1 MEKEIDELMY
11 AKNFEDAYDKI
22 LCYGISLL
30 EALYDKN
37 STNDMQGYNYRKIII
52 SFVSAK

>member
-1 MEKEIDELMY
+1 MY
-11 AKNFEDAYDKI
+11 AKNFEDTYDKI

-30 EALYDKN
+30 EALHGKN

-52 SFVSAK
+52 RKRKIIRRIVLP

>member
-1 MEKEIDELMY
+1 MY

-22 LCYGISLL
+22 LCYGISLF
-30 EALYDKN
+30 EHCMVKN

>member
-1 MEKEIDELMY
+1 MEKEIDEWMY

-30 EALYDKN
+30 EALYGKKIARMICKD
-37 STNDMQGYNYRKIII
+37 III
-52 SFVSAK
+52 GK

>member
-1 MEKEIDELMY
+1 MEKEIDEWMY
-11 AKNFEDAYDKI
+11 AKNFEDTYDKI

-30 EALYDKN
+30 EALHGKN

>member
-1 MEKEIDELMY
+1 MY
-11 AKNFEDAYDKI
+11 AKDFEDTYDKI

-30 EALYDKN
+30 EALHGKN

>member
-1 MEKEIDELMY
+1 MY
-11 AKNFEDAYDKI
+11 AKNFEDASDKI

-30 EALYDKN
+30 EALHGKKN
-37 STNDMQGYNYRKIII
+37 SINDMKGYNYRKIII